1 MTNKRPPLP
10 SDIDDDETE
19 DKHEALPFT
28 SHTSAS
34 MKKLVIEMM
43 ETNRTKRPKSI
54 GSIVCPDNGNEE
66 MQGNLSDE
74 NTILNTGEKKQDEET
89 IIVTSPNTNTGTQQD
104 SENIESDIVNMDD
117 AEVISEG
124 SAKEFWNDYKWYVL
138 IILCVGLLVTYYF
151 SCSGNQVVNVE
162 PSDNNIEAVD
172 SIDEEGTGKIYDV
185 VEEMPQFPGGTDALV
200 TFLQNNIVYPPE
212 AEEKGIEG
220 RVVVTFIIEK
230 DGSVNDVE
238 VASPVHELL
247 DSEAIRVVK
256 SMKGW
261 TTGKQNG
268 KPVRVKYTLPI
279 TFRLQ

>member
-1 MTNKRPPLP
+1 
-10 SDIDDDETE
+10 
-19 DKHEALPFT
+19 
-28 SHTSAS
+28 
-34 MKKLVIEMM
+34 
-43 ETNRTKRPKSI
+43 
-54 GSIVCPDNGNEE
+54 
-66 MQGNLSDE
+66 
-74 NTILNTGEKKQDEET
+74 
-89 IIVTSPNTNTGTQQD
+89 
-104 SENIESDIVNMDD
+104 MDD

-185 VEEMPQFPGGTDALV
+185 VEEMPQFSGGTDALV